1 MGALKQEFMRQC
13 EQGIHVQ
20 DMSDDQMRERAI
32 NYLVVELGT
41 VIEHLIE
48 LSLTEDELEV
58 TVNKVI
64 KIKTGERND
73 HPEMSRSTR
82 TEHENDLESIAEFF
96 NENE

>member
-58 TVNKVI
+58 TVSKVI
-64 KIKTGERND
+64 KIKTGERN
-73 HPEMSRSTR
+73 E
-82 TEHENDLESIAEFF
+82 
-96 NENE
+96 